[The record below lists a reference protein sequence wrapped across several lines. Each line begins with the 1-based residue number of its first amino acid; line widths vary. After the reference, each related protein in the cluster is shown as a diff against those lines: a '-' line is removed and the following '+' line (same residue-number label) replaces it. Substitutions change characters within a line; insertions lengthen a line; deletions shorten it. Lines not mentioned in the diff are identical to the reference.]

1 MSRTLHDLKNNN
13 IQKSGTHNSPR
24 EKSPKPRHY
33 FGEKMKKPMPKLLET
48 IEVGDDDIIEVTP
61 VHVVVWLHF
70 TTQTYSE
77 NAKIIG

>member
-1 MSRTLHDLKNNN
+1 
-13 IQKSGTHNSPR
+13 
-24 EKSPKPRHY
+24 
-33 FGEKMKKPMPKLLET
+33 MKKPMPKLLET